1 MIVLLRA
8 IHPRI
13 DADRPRRGCDQV
25 SRIWRFDVPESGT
38 TVGVASTRA
47 PLVDCSA
54 TSVTTDW
61 TDRAQPWN
69 GRPVRTGVVQVAVAV
84 FWVSWIISGFDT

>member
-1 MIVLLRA
+1 MQT
-8 IHPRI
+8 
-13 DADRPRRGCDQV
+13 RPRRGCDQV

-54 TSVTTDW
+54 TSGHDGLDGPRPALEW
-61 TDRAQPWN
+61 E
-69 GRPVRTGVVQVAVAV
+69 PVRTGVVQVAVAV

>member
-1 MIVLLRA
+1 MQT
-8 IHPRI
+8 
-13 DADRPRRGCDQV
+13 RPRRGCDQV

-47 PLVDCSA
+47 PLVDCS
-54 TSVTTDW
+54 DLGHDGL